1 MVYALLF
8 SVDDDPHLSGFVGEG
23 KDANLLTTSGPVID
37 YDDIGVGLS
46 GIDRHDC
53 KL

>member
-8 SVDDDPHLSGFVGEG
+8 SVDDDPHLSGFVSEG
-23 KDANLLTTSGPVID
+23 KDAILLTTSGPVID

-46 GIDRHDC
+46 SIDRR
-53 KL
+53 L